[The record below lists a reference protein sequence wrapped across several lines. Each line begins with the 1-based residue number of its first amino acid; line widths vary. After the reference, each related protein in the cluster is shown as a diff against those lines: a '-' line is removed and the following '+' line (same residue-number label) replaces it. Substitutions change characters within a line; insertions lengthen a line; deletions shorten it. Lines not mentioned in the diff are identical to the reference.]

1 MSGHLRP
8 APSGQP
14 GRVEDYRVIISH
26 SCTFL
31 TIFIHLNGLAPEILE
46 VTGEL
51 GEGSRWVP
59 SDSSPP
65 IPVKAGQVI
74 GKVGVGSFDF
84 SVHDAEVTLSGFVIP
99 SHYDGE
105 PWKIHTV
112 DPFGP
117 FEEPLR
123 TQLLE
128 KILRTAEPRGGRID
142 YDIDGRLV
150 GNWFLEGTVDY
161 RGSGPLRFPN
171 YWYGHLAIVYDYLD
185 PTAIRISVGGLGDY
199 GGMLFG
205 VRGNAPDPAD
215 VTQAS
220 GLVKYE
226 LMGTSWVVA
235 ATGEPWDQSRHPGSA
250 IRAVSSDSR
259 GTALV
264 QMLGD
269 RRIKMEVFLEQAPDQ
284 VQGFTSAARIYL
296 R

>member
-1 MSGHLRP
+1 MGGHLRP
-8 APSGQP
+8 APPGQP
-14 GRVEDYRVIISH
+14 GNVEDYRVIISH

-31 TIFIHLNGLAPEILE
+31 TIFIHMNGLAPEILE
-46 VTGEL
+46 VTGE
-51 GEGSRWVP
+51 
-59 SDSSPP
+59 
-65 IPVKAGQVI
+65 
-74 GKVGVGSFDF
+74 
-84 SVHDAEVTLSGFVIP
+84 
-99 SHYDGE
+99 
-105 PWKIHTV
+105 
-112 DPFGP
+112 
-117 FEEPLR
+117 
-123 TQLLE
+123 
-128 KILRTAEPRGGRID
+128 PRGGKID

-161 RGSGPLRFPN
+161 RGSGPLRFQN

-205 VRGNAPDPAD
+205 VRGNTPDPAD
-215 VTQAS
+215 VTPAS

-235 ATGEPWDQSRHPGSA
+235 ATGERWDQSRHPGSA
-250 IRAVSSDSR
+250 IRAVSSDFR

-269 RRIKMEVFLEQAPDQ
+269 RRIKMEVFLERAPDQ
-284 VQGFTSAARIYL
+284 VEGFTNGARIYE